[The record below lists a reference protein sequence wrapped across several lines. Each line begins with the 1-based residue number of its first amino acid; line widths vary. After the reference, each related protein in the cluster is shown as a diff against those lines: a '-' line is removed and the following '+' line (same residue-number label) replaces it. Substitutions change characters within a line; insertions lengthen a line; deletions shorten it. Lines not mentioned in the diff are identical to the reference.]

1 MPGSRGPQR
10 KVGSVR
16 WNREVRKK
24 QKLALIDRPTPQ
36 TGQKAPVALKNGEG
50 KLPTCPAWLS
60 KPVAERWL
68 ALVTD
73 MAAAG
78 VPLKEIDSR
87 AVAVA
92 AGYEGDLAGLEA
104 MSANP
109 TLDAEGRLV
118 AIRLKNATRKDYLAA
133 LQAIGG
139 TPLVRLRAGVAP
151 AEKPKVANEWADV

>member
-1 MPGSRGPQR
+1 MPGARGPQR

-16 WNREVRKK
+16 WMREVRKK
-24 QKLALIDRPTPQ
+24 QKLAATDRPVPAGKVETK
-36 TGQKAPVALKNGEG
+36 TDKS
-50 KLPTCPAWLS
+50 KLPTCPTWLS
-60 KPVAERWL
+60 KPVAERWVL
-68 ALVTD
+68 LVTD

-78 VPLKEIDSR
+78 VPFKEIDSR

-109 TLDAEGRLV
+109 ELDAEARLA

-151 AEKPKVANEWADV
+151 AEKPKAADEWADV